1 MKRKLSVGG
10 ITARIDPRLPPRKI
24 VRVVSQTKFIPAKD
38 AISPLECLKT
48 SLSARGIDFSVK
60 KFDAINDFFV
70 KTGEEDINAYGL
82 DVLDAV
88 RRSDVEQLRTY
99 HKEGRTLKC
108 SNKFGESLLH
118 LACRKSLTSV
128 VDFLINEAE
137 VPVQVIDDMGR
148 SPAHDA
154 FWAAKPNIE
163 LISMIL
169 KKCPDLL
176 YVSDKR
182 GDIPT
187 SYCRKEH
194 WETWIQFF
202 KDQPSLLLPRKLL
215 SLK

>member
-1 MKRKLSVGG
+1 M
-10 ITARIDPRLPPRKI
+10 PPRKI
-24 VRVVSQTKFIPAKD
+24 IRVVSASKFIPAKD
-38 AISPLECLKT
+38 AISPLAYMKS
-48 SLSARGIDFSVK
+48 SLSARGINFTTK
-60 KFDAINDFFV
+60 KYDSLLDTFFE
-70 KTGEEDINAYGL
+70 KTGEDDVNAYGL

-88 RRSDVEQLRTY
+88 RRGDVEQLRAY
-99 HKEGRTLKC
+99 HNEGRTLKC

-118 LACRKSLTSV
+118 LACRKGLTSV
-128 VDFLINEAE
+128 VDFLVNEAQ
-137 VPVQVIDDMGR
+137 VPVQVVDDMGR

-154 FWAAKPNIE
+154 FWAAKPNLK
-163 LISMIL
+163 LISMVL

-194 WETWIQFF
+194 WETWINFF
-202 KDQPSLLLPRKLL
+202 KEEPTLLLPRKLL